1 MKNFQTFF
9 AKVNN
14 DGKVNFYDKT
24 GIVMWLQLL
33 RGKEVDITIAKDI
46 NRRTQRQNNALHLYF
61 ELLAEELNDAGISM
75 KELMG
80 QGVDID
86 WTPVSVKYIWKR
98 IQKAMI
104 GTDSTTDLKTDEV
117 DKVYAVL
124 DRFLT
129 QEKKLHVP
137 FPSINYDDPIWS

>member
-1 MKNFQTFF
+1 MKNSQTFF
-9 AKVNN
+9 AKIDDN
-14 DGKVNFYDKT
+14 GKIKFYDKT
-24 GIVMWLQLL
+24 GIIMWLQLL

-46 NRRTQRQNNALHLYF
+46 NRRTTRQNNALHLYF
-61 ELLAEELNDAGISM
+61 EILAEELNDAGISM
-75 KELMG
+75 REFME
-80 QGVDID
+80 QGVDVD
-86 WTPVSVKYIWKR
+86 WTPVSVKYVWKR

-104 GTDSTTDLKTDEV
+104 GTDSTADLKTDEV

-137 FPSINYDDPIWS
+137 FPNINYDDPIWT